1 MKTITNVL
9 VACVTLVLAT
19 ACALLAPHQLDG
31 GARRAA
37 AMTLETYAI
46 LQQAVLIYGHLP
58 PCTTPPQVRLCRDRE
73 HWQRIRAAEK
83 AASEAIAAATP
94 VLNAEEIDT
103 GQLLRASAAID
114 TVTRALSEARKQLT
128 QARS

>member
-1 MKTITNVL
+1 MKTIINVL
-9 VACVTLVLAT
+9 VACVTLMLAT

-58 PCTTPPQVRLCRDRE
+58 PCTTPPEVHLCRDQE
-73 HWQRIRAAEK
+73 HWLRIRAAEK
-83 AASEAIAAATP
+83 AATEAIAAATP
-94 VLNAEEIDT
+94 VLNAEEVDT
-103 GQLLRASAAID
+103 GQVLRALVAID
-114 TVTRALSEARKQLT
+114 TVTRALSDARHQLTEARP
-128 QARS
+128 

>member
-9 VACVTLVLAT
+9 VASVTLVLAT

-31 GARRAA
+31 SARRAA

-58 PCTTPPQVRLCRDRE
+58 ACTTPPQVHLCRDHE

-83 AASEAIAAATP
+83 AATEAIAAATP
-94 VLNAEEIDT
+94 VLNAEEVDA
-103 GQLLRASAAID
+103 GQLLKALAAID
-114 TVTRALSEARKQLT
+114 AVTNALSDARRQLTEARP
-128 QARS
+128 